1 MSKKSKKQYARA
13 EVISPFLGSGGDV
26 IKACLS
32 IVVSPMAFVRR
43 VIANKIGKLAG
54 VEYIASREAGYLSIL
69 AEDFLANAD
78 LPSNTKCVR
87 IKFMLHSSL
96 SSSLSGGIFLV
107 FVSFRVGHVEI
118 LGKKNTVVALVDWL
132 NVPFS
137 EFEFILPSSDSL
149 CLS

>member
-1 MSKKSKKQYARA
+1 MSKKQYARA

-26 IKACLS
+26 INACLS

-43 VIANKIGKLAG
+43 VIANKIGKLVG
-54 VEYIASREAGYLSIL
+54 VEYIASREAGYLPIL

-87 IKFMLHSSL
+87 LKFMLHSGL
-96 SSSLSGGIFLV
+96 SSSLSGGILLV
-107 FVSFRVGHVEI
+107 FVSFRVGRVEI

-137 EFEFILPSSDSL
+137 EFEYILPSSDSL

>member
-1 MSKKSKKQYARA
+1 M
-13 EVISPFLGSGGDV
+13 
-26 IKACLS
+26 LS
-32 IVVSPMAFVRR
+32 TF
-43 VIANKIGKLAG
+43 
-54 VEYIASREAGYLSIL
+54 ASREAGYIPIL

-87 IKFMLHSSL
+87 LKFMLHSGL

-107 FVSFRVGHVEI
+107 FVSFRVGRVEI

-132 NVPFS
+132 NVSFS

>member
-54 VEYIASREAGYLSIL
+54 VEYIAFREAGYLPIL
-69 AEDFLANAD
+69 AEDFLANAA
-78 LPSNTKCVR
+78 LPSNTRCVR
-87 IKFMLHSSL
+87 LKFMLHGSL

-107 FVSFRVGHVEI
+107 FVSFRVGRVEI
-118 LGKKNTVVALVDWL
+118 LGKMNTAVALVDWL

-149 CLS
+149 CLG

>member
-1 MSKKSKKQYARA
+1 
-13 EVISPFLGSGGDV
+13 
-26 IKACLS
+26 
-32 IVVSPMAFVRR
+32 
-43 VIANKIGKLAG
+43 
-54 VEYIASREAGYLSIL
+54 
-69 AEDFLANAD
+69 
-78 LPSNTKCVR
+78 
-87 IKFMLHSSL
+87 MLHSSL

-107 FVSFRVGHVEI
+107 FVSFRVGRVEI